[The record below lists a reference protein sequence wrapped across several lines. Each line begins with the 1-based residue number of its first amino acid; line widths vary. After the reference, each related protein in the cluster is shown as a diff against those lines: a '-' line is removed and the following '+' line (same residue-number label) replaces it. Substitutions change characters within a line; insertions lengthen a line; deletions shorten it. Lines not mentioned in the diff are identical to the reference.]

1 VRVAALYDV
10 HGNLPALE
18 AVLADVER
26 EDVETI
32 VSGGDLVSG
41 PMGVEALERLSA
53 WPDVRFLR
61 GNADRLVVEATSDEG
76 GDSLSESAARLGEAR
91 LATVASWPL
100 TVELDLDDL
109 GRVVFCHAVPSDDEP
124 IFTRLTPDDELRALL
139 GPLEADVLVCG
150 HTHVQFD
157 RVLQDGLRVVNA
169 GSVGM
174 PYQGMRG
181 AYWALLG
188 PGVELR
194 RTNYEV
200 EAAIARMREAGV
212 PMSEEHEQWLLE
224 PPDPDEVS
232 AYWESQR
239 GA

>member
-1 VRVAALYDV
+1 MRVAAIYDV

-26 EDVETI
+26 EGVETV

-53 WPDVRFLR
+53 WPGVRFLR
-61 GNADRLVVEATSDEG
+61 GNADRLVVEASPEDDDEP
-76 GDSLSESAARLGEAR
+76 LSRAAARLGEAR
-91 LATVASWPL
+91 LAAVASWPL
-100 TVELDLDDL
+100 TAELDVDGL
-109 GRVVFCHAVPSDDEP
+109 GRVLFCHAGPADDEP
-124 IFTRLTPDDELRALL
+124 IFTRLTPDDQLGTLL
-139 GPLEADVLVCG
+139 GPLDADVLVCG
-150 HTHVQFD
+150 HTHIQFD
-157 RVLQDGLRVVNA
+157 RVLRSGLRIVNA

-174 PYQGMRG
+174 PYQGARG

-188 PGVELR
+188 PDVELR
-194 RTNYEV
+194 RSDYDV
-200 EAAIARMREAGV
+200 EAAIATMQEAGE
-212 PMSEEHEQWLLE
+212 PISEEHAQLLLE

-232 AYWESQR
+232 SYWESQR